1 MPTLNQIIGYKCS
14 SCGWITEYITS
25 SCIHCDLPFEAEV
38 VEEEVLMEKEIEKE
52 VICILHSSLD
62 CCYRDFKINCS
73 LVSKSK
79 YAKFSCPFKIE
90 TIIPS
95 EE

>member
-1 MPTLNQIIGYKCS
+1 MTTLNQIIGYKCS

-25 SCIHCDLPFEAEV
+25 SCIHCDLPFKAEV
-38 VEEEVLMEKEIEKE
+38 VMEKEIEKE
-52 VICILHSSLD
+52 VICLLHSSLD

-79 YAKFSCPFKIE
+79 YAKVGCQFKIE